1 MLAQNFMTAEA
12 LGITEKQ
19 RDALIKTLA
28 LMDSGKLSHTT
39 SYGAYHPQEREFPG
53 SRAFTGHFNM
63 SEWGYRFDCGTVA
76 CIGGTA
82 ELLAGE
88 RLFSPM
94 TMITLTRTHLPP
106 FLQDLF
112 YPAIGVL
119 CDSWD
124 EITVEQAAM
133 ALRSYLTVGHP
144 HWELALA

>member
-39 SYGAYHPQEREFPG
+39 SYGAYHPQEHGFPG
-53 SRAFTGHFNM
+53 PRAFTGHFNM
-63 SEWGYRFDCGTVA
+63 SEWGYRSDCGTVA

-88 RLFSPM
+88 RLFSPPN
-94 TMITLTRTHLPP
+94 TLIRTHLPP
-106 FLQDLF
+106 LLQDLF
-112 YPAIGVL
+112 YPAARTL
-119 CDSWD
+119 LDSWD